1 MRFTD
6 VLHQSEA
13 QDRLQRMLRSG
24 RVPHAY
30 LFAGPDGVGKEML
43 AGRFAALLLC
53 PQTREAARPPGGV
66 AAADRSSW
74 IETCGGCEDCIL
86 FEAGTH
92 PDVHRIHRGLS
103 KFHPDP
109 AVRARKATVLGIDVI
124 RHFLIERAGLSPSR
138 GRAKVFLV
146 PEAQLLSDESQ
157 NALLKTL
164 EEPPDHTF
172 LILLAS
178 SVETMLATTRSRC
191 HLVRFHSLPSAF
203 VEEHLRTQ
211 HSAAPA
217 AARLLAELS
226 QGSLGVA
233 IRGWHARLHEAIHSV
248 LKAVAEA
255 PRDALGAGK
264 ALMEIAEVVAR
275 AFKGQTT
282 KPDEADDNEEAPAG
296 AGSAGREAAPED
308 GAASGSIRAADAL
321 LNPLREAQKTVLAM
335 VTVVLRDAMR
345 IAAGGTPAALPSDVA
360 VAALARQ
367 TTPAL
372 AGQAIREVSLA
383 ETQID
388 RSLNTQLVFD
398 NVGIE
403 LGRAILPLSAP
414 RRGQ

>member
-1 MRFTD
+1 MRFTE
-6 VLHQSEA
+6 VLHQWQA
-13 QDRLQRMLRSG
+13 QDRLQRALRSG

-43 AGRFAALLLC
+43 AERFAALLLC
-53 PQTREAARPPGGV
+53 PQTR
-66 AAADRSSW
+66 AAASPPDKTAAAGLPTW
-74 IETCGGCEDCIL
+74 IETCGQCEDCIL
-86 FEAGTH
+86 FGAGTH

-124 RHFLIERAGLSPSR
+124 RHFLIERTGLFPSR
-138 GRAKVFLV
+138 GRAKVFVV
-146 PEAQLLSDESQ
+146 PEAHLLSDESQ

-178 SVETMLATTRSRC
+178 SVETMLPTTRSRC
-191 HLVRFHSLPSAF
+191 HLVRFHPLPSAF
-203 VEEHLRTQ
+203 VEEHLRKQ
-211 HSAAPA
+211 HPAAPA
-217 AARLLAELS
+217 AARFLAELS
-226 QGSLGVA
+226 QGSLGIA
-233 IRGWHARLHEAIHSV
+233 IRGWHARLHEAIPV
-248 LKAVAEA
+248 VIKAVADA

-264 ALMEIAEVVAR
+264 ALTELAEAVAQ
-275 AFKGQTT
+275 AFKGPTVT
-282 KPDEADDNEEAPAG
+282 ADEADDNEEIPAG
-296 AGSAGREAAPED
+296 AGRDAAAEDSAT
-308 GAASGSIRAADAL
+308 SGSISAAGSL

-335 VTVVLRDAMR
+335 VTVVLRDTMR
-345 IAAGGTPAALPSDVA
+345 MAAGSTPVALPSDTA
-360 VAALARQ
+360 VTALARQ

-372 AGQAIREVSLA
+372 AGQAIRAVSLA

-403 LGRAILPLSAP
+403 LGRAILPPSAP